1 MEKQFFVYILTNKIN
16 GTLYTGM
23 TDNLPRRT
31 DEHKTEAAESFTKKY
46 GCKML
51 VYYETVDDYEGALRR
66 EKRLKKWS
74 RKWKL
79 DAINNM
85 NPEWN
90 DLYEAIC
97 Q

>member
-1 MEKQFFVYILTNKIN
+1 MGRQYYVYIVTNKVN

-23 TDNLPRRT
+23 TDSLIRRT
-31 DEHKTEAAESFTKKY
+31 WEHQTEAAEGFTKKY
-46 GCKML
+46 GCKIL
-51 VYYETVDDYEGALRR
+51 VYYEVADSKESALRR
-66 EKRLKKWS
+66 EKTIKKWP

-79 DAINNM
+79 NAINEM

-90 DLYEAIC
+90 DLYEYVC